1 MGFVRA
7 MAPRRRSLSW
17 PLLALLASMPGACA
31 PPPVP
36 DRATAALRAALASS
50 QDSLAVLAC
59 GSPRREPPA
68 QPGPVPCRADRI
80 EAEAGLRPAGFT
92 PYAAPR
98 PEGVPPATAA
108 ELLGAGPE
116 VLRRRLGE
124 PALRRIEGTA
134 EIWLYAGPACAL
146 DLVLYPERGG
156 GGGLRVA
163 HAAARAAGA
172 ENRTE
177 SECLRELGR
186 ASPGAAAVPGG
197 RDA

>member
-1 MGFVRA
+1 
-7 MAPRRRSLSW
+7 
-17 PLLALLASMPGACA
+17 MPGACA
-31 PPPVP
+31 PPAP
-36 DRATAALRAALASS
+36 DQAAEALRAALASS
-50 QDSLAVLAC
+50 HASLAVLAC
-59 GSPRREPPA
+59 DGPRRESPP
-68 QPGPVPCRADRI
+68 QQGPPPCRTDRV

-92 PYAAPR
+92 PPAAPL
-98 PEGVPPATAA
+98 PAGVPPATAS

-156 GGGLRVA
+156 LRVA

-177 SECLRELGR
+177 AECLRELGH
-186 ASPGAAAVPGG
+186 ASPRAAAAPAG
-197 RDA
+197 RGDA